1 MSTQRNDPELGERSL
16 SADARFPL
24 FAKVLLAFA
33 SIAAYA
39 LISNLADVLE
49 PVESVP
55 DPGFWFHY
63 LAGAIFGALVLTPY
77 VGADRRAIRMAALC
91 IASAV
96 IYRLAVWFVTEG
108 PLDYDVVATFAIT
121 GAGAGVLCALAVVL
135 IAPQPRRPL
144 AFVLALV
151 AGALGGAS
159 FDLKMSSDQ
168 YLLVS
173 HGIWQLLVCLALHA
187 GFRQRTTA

>member
-1 MSTQRNDPELGERSL
+1 MSPSTGVTFS
-16 SADARFPL
+16 
-24 FAKVLLAFA
+24 LLAKLLLALA

-39 LISNLADVLE
+39 LISNLADALE

-77 VGADRRAIRMAALC
+77 AGADRRAMRVAGLC
-91 IASAV
+91 IASALV
-96 IYRLAVWFVTEG
+96 YRLAVWFVTEG

-121 GAGAGVLCALAVVL
+121 GAGAAVLCALAVVL
-135 IAPQPRRPL
+135 IAPQPKRAL

-159 FDLKMSSDQ
+159 FDLKLSSDQ

-187 GFRQRTTA
+187 GFRQRTSA